1 MSRALG
7 FKLRAAHI
15 QQQSIM
21 GLLLKA
27 GLKQNIPHPAP
38 KMKEQQKIR
47 HTLTHTGTEML
58 RGTWRFMGGCR

>member
-38 KMKEQQKIR
+38 KMKEQQKNQ
-47 HTLTHTGTEML
+47 THTNPHRHGNAQGYLEVHGWL
-58 RGTWRFMGGCR
+58 